1 MNRLTANVYDA
12 NAASARVL
20 EKNGFLLEG
29 WMRRAALKAGKI
41 YDVCIYGKL
50 HD

>member
-29 WMRRAALKAGKI
+29 RMRRAALKAGKI

-50 HD
+50 RD